1 MNRFLNILRRGA
13 VYTTLILIVFYLF
26 TFVIAMKMPGISAQ
40 NFFLILGFGMAFSFS
55 LELFT
60 IKRWKPMLKY
70 GVHYVSLVL
79 CFVALY
85 LLSGNYA
92 SRGGSSLFVASVL
105 FTVAYAAVA
114 VPTALIKGRYAR
126 KRAQSNPSAYKSI
139 YN

>member
-1 MNRFLNILRRGA
+1 MNRILNILRRGA
-13 VYTTLILIVFYLF
+13 VYTTLILTVFYLF
-26 TFVIAMKMPGISAQ
+26 SFVLAMKMPGISAQ

-55 LELFT
+55 LELFA
-60 IKRWKPMLKY
+60 IKRWRPMLKY

-79 CFVALY
+79 CFIALY
-85 LLSGNYA
+85 LLSGKYG

-114 VPTALIKGRYAR
+114 VPLALIKGRYAS
-126 KRAQSNPSAYKSI
+126 KRAQSNPSAYRSI